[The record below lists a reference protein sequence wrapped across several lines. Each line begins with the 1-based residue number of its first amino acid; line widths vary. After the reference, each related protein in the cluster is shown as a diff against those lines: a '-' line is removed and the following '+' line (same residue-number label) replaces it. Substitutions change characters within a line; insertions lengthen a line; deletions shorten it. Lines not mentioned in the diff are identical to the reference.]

1 MKLVKDL
8 TKQYSTANA
17 AAVALKVH
25 PTQLKRWIE
34 SGAIVDSD
42 GQVWIKTKG
51 VVKCPQY

>member
-8 TKQYSTANA
+8 AKQYSTANA

-34 SGAIVDSD
+34 AGALVDEN
-42 GQVWIKTKG
+42 GNVWIKTKG
-51 VVKCPQY
+51 SVKCQQS